1 MHPYNAYLR
10 IYMYAREILVAAV
23 WIGGSM
29 KESEIEKI
37 LVDGVRKLGGRAYK
51 FVSPG
56 NVGVPD
62 RIIVL
67 DGLQVIFVEM
77 KTETGRLTE
86 LQKRQIE
93 FLSKQGKLTRVLY
106 GEEDTRAFLEEL
118 KEALHE
124 F

>member
-1 MHPYNAYLR
+1 
-10 IYMYAREILVAAV
+10 
-23 WIGGSM
+23 M

-67 DGLQVIFVEM
+67 DGLPVIFVEM

>member
-1 MHPYNAYLR
+1 
-10 IYMYAREILVAAV
+10 
-23 WIGGSM
+23 M

-56 NVGVPD
+56 NIGVPD

-67 DGLQVIFVEM
+67 DGLPVIFVEM
-77 KTETGRLTE
+77 KTGMGRLTE
-86 LQKRQIE
+86 LQRRQIE

>member
-1 MHPYNAYLR
+1 
-10 IYMYAREILVAAV
+10 
-23 WIGGSM
+23 M

>member
-1 MHPYNAYLR
+1 
-10 IYMYAREILVAAV
+10 
-23 WIGGSM
+23 M

-67 DGLQVIFVEM
+67 DGLPVIFVEM
-77 KTETGRLTE
+77 KTEMGRLTE

-93 FLSKQGKLTRVLY
+93 FLSNQGKLTRVLY
-106 GEEDTRAFLEEL
+106 GEEDTRAFLEVL

>member
-1 MHPYNAYLR
+1 
-10 IYMYAREILVAAV
+10 
-23 WIGGSM
+23 M

-67 DGLQVIFVEM
+67 DGLPVIFVEM
-77 KTETGRLTE
+77 KTEMGRLTE